1 MHACQLL
8 FCTILHNNLL
18 YDKKPY
24 CTVPLLYF
32 NMFWFAVNGSEDVDL
47 LPNGLA
53 IISSISQTYPVFVI
67 IIILRVVQVG
77 TIFLVD
83 ITMFN

>member
-1 MHACQLL
+1 
-8 FCTILHNNLL
+8 
-18 YDKKPY
+18 
-24 CTVPLLYF
+24 
-32 NMFWFAVNGSEDVDL
+32 MFLFAVNGSEDIDV

-53 IISSISQTYPVFVI
+53 IISSVSQTYPTFVI

-83 ITMFN
+83 ITMLN

>member
-1 MHACQLL
+1 MSI
-8 FCTILHNNLL
+8 FCTFLHNNFL

-24 CTVPLLYF
+24 CAVPLLYLNIF
-32 NMFWFAVNGSEDVDL
+32 RFAVNGSEDIDV

-53 IISSISQTYPVFVI
+53 IISSVSQTYPTFVI

-83 ITMFN
+83 ITTLN